1 MGQQARPARSNRA
14 LDIWLKAEHLSRE
27 ERIERLAADADLIA
41 DLRADDFDGDDWAFF
56 ANELA
61 RYGLAVIQGW
71 MRRGLMASKCAEKR
85 IAVPTLPRPVQHDE
99 AAITAIAGETVA
111 EALDRFRDEVL
122 IPGKWDPCKGAS
134 LRTYFIGQCMMRYA
148 NVLRRW
154 MNNDMS
160 WDNAD
165 LLDEYEVLT
174 AGRLR
179 GVEDDAIRAVTARL
193 VLQGASSERAA
204 RGTSARRVPLHE
216 RGDRSRAR
224 HDRGRRQRPAQAR
237 TGSHPTTRWTK
248 SEEGNRMSKIQRK
261 VAKSSLGTKA
271 ATAARASVSR
281 SQASRVV
288 NRAAQIRVEK
298 SSVKRDP
305 K

>member
-1 MGQQARPARSNRA
+1 MESTAPMGQQARPARSNRA

-85 IAVPTLPRPVQHDE
+85 IAVATLPRPVQHDE

-122 IPGKWDPCKGAS
+122 IPGKWDPGKGAS

-204 RGTSARRVPLHE
+204 RALALDACRYTNAEIAAELGTTVDAVSGLLKRE
-216 RGDRSRAR
+216 RAR
-224 HDRGRRQRPAQAR
+224 IRQHDGPRAR
-237 TGSHPTTRWTK
+237 KGTG
-248 SEEGNRMSKIQRK
+248 
-261 VAKSSLGTKA
+261 
-271 ATAARASVSR
+271 
-281 SQASRVV
+281 
-288 NRAAQIRVEK
+288 
-298 SSVKRDP
+298 
-305 K
+305 